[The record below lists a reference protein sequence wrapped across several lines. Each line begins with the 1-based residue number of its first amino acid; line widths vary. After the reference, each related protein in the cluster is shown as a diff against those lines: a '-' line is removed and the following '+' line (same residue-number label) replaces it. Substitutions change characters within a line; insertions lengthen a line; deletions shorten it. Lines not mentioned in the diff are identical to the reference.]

1 MDKKQFI
8 EAVKTLNALPKRK
21 FKQTYDFI
29 MNLRQLDLK
38 KPEEQ
43 VETWVKLPFDKGK
56 PTKIGAL
63 VGPEL
68 QEQAKANCDFVIMHD
83 KFPTYAANKK
93 DIKKIARQYDYFI
106 AQVNIMPDV
115 AKTFGRVFGPRGK
128 MPNPK
133 AGCVVAANANLKTI
147 TETLRKT
154 IKVAARLQPSV
165 KVVVGIEGMPEE
177 HVAENMLAVYSAVL
191 QKLPQEAFNIKSV
204 MLKLSM
210 SQPATI
216 TEEGVKLPQPK
227 VEAPKAAP
235 SAKKESKPK
244 KAKKAKAPEKAQEGK
259 KAPEQAQEG
268 EAQ

>member
-1 MDKKQFI
+1 MEKKQYI
-8 EAVKTLNALPKRK
+8 EAIQALETFPKRK

-68 QEQAKANCDFVIMHD
+68 QESAKANCDLVVMHD
-83 KFPTYAANKK
+83 RFPNYAANKK
-93 DIKKIARQYDYFI
+93 EIKKISRQYDYFI
-106 AQVNIMPDV
+106 AQANIMPDV

-133 AGCVVAANANLKTI
+133 AGCVVPPNANLKAL
-147 TETLRKT
+147 TENLRKT
-154 IKVAARLQPSV
+154 IKVSAKLQPSV
-165 KVVVGIEGMPEE
+165 KVVVGVEGMPAEQ
-177 HVAENMLAVYSAVL
+177 VAENMMAVYSAVL
-191 QKLPQEAFNIKSV
+191 QKLPQETFNIKTV

-210 SQPATI
+210 SKPVTI
-216 TEEGVKLPQPK
+216 TEEGIKMPK
-227 VEAPKAAP
+227 AEAAEAPAE
-235 SAKKESKPK
+235 KKEEAAEKPKKVK
-244 KAKKAKAPEKAQEGK
+244 KAKKAE
-259 KAPEQAQEG
+259 
-268 EAQ
+268 EAAE